1 MLFHKLA
8 LVTTLTALA
17 AAQDISQDDIP
28 QQCTQICAQVVTIAR
43 DCDNQHDNDN
53 AELQCICSA
62 ANANTL
68 IPNCEACVAQYDT
81 DTDDDD
87 SVNDNDVREVLTRCN
102 FTVQSSFNSASAS
115 SVASSISSAVSA
127 ATTGSSVV
135 VTRTSGTS
143 VVTSTL
149 APSQV
154 SQAAAPAVTAAAG
167 MGLGALGF
175 ALGML

>member
-1 MLFHKLA
+1 MLFQKLTIIA
-8 LVTTLTALA
+8 ALTAIV

-28 QQCTQICAQVVTIAR
+28 SQCFQICAQVVTIAR
-43 DCDNQHDNDN
+43 DCDTQHDNDA

-62 ANANTL
+62 ANASTL
-68 IPNCEACVAQYDT
+68 LPNCEACVAQYDT

-87 SVNDNDVREVLTRCN
+87 NNNDNDVREVLTRCN
-102 FTVQSSFNSASAS
+102 FSVQSSFNSASAS
-115 SVASSISSAVSA
+115 SVASSIASASA
-127 ATTGSSVV
+127 ATTASSVV

-149 APSQV
+149 APNQV
-154 SQAAAPAVTAAAG
+154 SQAGAPAITAAAG
-167 MGLGALGF
+167 MGIGALGF